1 MATTALTIIKKALR
15 VIGVI
20 DRNQPLSAED
30 RNYALE
36 AFNDVVLHVQTTY
49 NNLWT
54 MTQAVVLM
62 ERGKQ
67 FYKCGQGGDRAVL
80 RDDLRT
86 QTTSAATLAGAT
98 TITLSGAVTVQDNDT
113 VGILLGSG
121 SFFWTTAA
129 SASSGTSVSLT
140 DSLPSDSASGA
151 RVYIYTDIIDR
162 PLRVLNAQSAWSITD
177 AEIPLEQFS
186 RQEYFDQPDKTT
198 KGQTSN
204 YYYSPQLTAGEL
216 YVWPTA
222 QSNLNVLRMTFIR
235 PIVTM
240 ITNIDATDFPDEWQ
254 ETLVYM
260 LADRLASEYQLPSDK
275 QASIRQRL
283 EESLANSLSFDN
295 SSDSLKVEIGRY

>member
-15 VIGVI
+15 VVGVI

-67 FYKCGQGGDRAVL
+67 FYKCGQGGDRVVL

-86 QTTSAATLAGAT
+86 QTTSAATLTGAT
-98 TITLSGAVTVQDNDT
+98 VITLSGAVTVQDNDT
-113 VGILLGSG
+113 VGILLESG
-121 SFFWTTAA
+121 SFFWTTTAA
-129 SASSGTSVSLT
+129 ASSGTSVSLT
-140 DSLPSDSASGA
+140 DGLPSDSASGA

-198 KGQTSN
+198 QGQTSN

-240 ITNIDATDFPDEWQ
+240 ITNIDAPDFPDEWQ

-295 SSDSLKVEIGRY
+295 SSDGLKVEIGRY